1 MTATKY
7 GGNSQSLK
15 DEYEASFNTVIAI
28 LDEIA
33 KVFKDEK
40 MSFEKYASLLTAQHN
55 MGGFMK
61 SILVKRLESSFYAFK
76 NTLGRFLL
84 SYEKFL
90 AMYEKG
96 DRKPSMEVLVKLSEI
111 FNCSIDYLL
120 RQI

>member
-40 MSFEKYASLLTAQHN
+40 MSFEKYASLL
-55 MGGFMK
+55 K
-61 SILVKRLESSFYAFK
+61 ISFAENALRK
-76 NTLGRFLL
+76 N
-84 SYEKFL
+84 
-90 AMYEKG
+90 
-96 DRKPSMEVLVKLSEI
+96 PS
-111 FNCSIDYLL
+111 
-120 RQI
+120 RT